1 MTFAAPTRLSNRLR
15 PSVSPGL
22 LFGSAATAT
31 VFVATSFAVPAV
43 IDDYGVSA
51 GAAVLISTGQVGG
64 FTLTNLIGGRRLT
77 PSAAM
82 ARGSLATM
90 AITNLASVFAPTF
103 ALLVLLRFA
112 CGLAMGLFTWIAWS
126 DSAADNARRGS
137 IAAVGPLTSAV
148 AAPLLAGAVNL
159 GGLRAI
165 YAVLAFISA
174 LCMFL
179 PITVQA
185 AISRG
190 RRPIAARGVIP
201 VLLGMAA
208 LTLGGS
214 AVFVFVGVIA
224 RDHIGMSTLTLSIAL
239 SLNAIA
245 GIPTARY
252 AGRRRFP
259 GVFIML
265 TGCCAYLL
273 TIADSTWMFMAILVV
288 WGMTFWAAV
297 PETYAL
303 LGERSKHPADRIG
316 DAQAIM
322 AMGRVI
328 GPTVGGALVA
338 AGSFTALGIV
348 SGGVMIAGGLTVSY
362 VSMSH
367 RWDGAAAVERS

>member
-1 MTFAAPTRLSNRLR
+1 MTFAAPIRLSGKLS

-22 LFGSAATAT
+22 LVGSAATAAI
-31 VFVATSFAVPAV
+31 FVATSFAVPAV
-43 IDDYGVSA
+43 IDDYGVEP
-51 GAAVLISTGQVGG
+51 GAAALISTAQVGG

-77 PSAAM
+77 PTASM
-82 ARGSLATM
+82 ARGALATM
-90 AITNLASVFAPTF
+90 VATNVASVFAPGF
-103 ALLVLLRFA
+103 VLLVALRFL

-126 DSAADNARRGS
+126 DSADDDTRRGS
-137 IAAVGPLTSAV
+137 IAAVGPITSAA
-148 AAPLLAGAVNL
+148 AAPLLAAAVYF
-159 GGLRAI
+159 GGLQAI
-165 YAVLAFISA
+165 YGSLAVVSA
-174 LCMFL
+174 LCLTL

-185 AISRG
+185 AISHG
-190 RRPIAARGVIP
+190 RRPIEAKGVIP
-201 VLLGMAA
+201 VLLGMAG

-245 GIPTARY
+245 GIPTARF

-273 TIADSTWMFMAILVV
+273 TVATTTWMFMAIVTV
-288 WGMTFWAAV
+288 WGMTFWVAV

-303 LGERSKHPADRIG
+303 LSERSKHPADRIG

-338 AGSFTALGIV
+338 TGSFATLGAV
-348 SGGVMIAGGLTVSY
+348 AGGVMILGGVSVSY
-362 VSMSH
+362 VAMSH
-367 RWDGAAAVERS
+367 RWDGAAAVDRT